1 MRIKTIK
8 HAHLFKY
15 DADTVNILL
24 HRSVFLSNADLDIS
38 STVHSLAALKDSVSN
53 SLD

>member
-15 DADTVNILL
+15 DADTVNILV
-24 HRSVFLSNADLDIS
+24 HKSVFLAAADLDIYT
-38 STVHSLAALKDSVSN
+38 TVHSLAALKDSVRN